1 MSILYP
7 REEATTSKVVGV
19 DGIHRAIVGGGAGG
33 VIPATNIKTQE
44 QVLIEQLNR
53 CIGYNDRDIDTI
65 VIRLQKLIY
74 NVKPTDEEQKDFGR
88 LVDSATKRRNIK
100 TMEKQAE
107 EKYQKLR
114 SEMLSLEQ
122 DYPHLKD
129 KY

>member
-7 REEATTSKVVGV
+7 REEATIGK
-19 DGIHRAIVGGGAGG
+19 VGGVGG
-33 VIPATNIKTQE
+33 ISGKIGGGGSQPSTNIKTQE
-44 QVLIEQLNR
+44 QVLIEQLDR
-53 CIGYNDRDIDTI
+53 RIGYNDRDIDTI

-107 EKYQKLR
+107 ERYQKLR

-129 KY
+129 NY

>member
-7 REEATTSKVVGV
+7 REEATIGKVGGV
-19 DGIHRAIVGGGAGG
+19 DGIYGKIGGGGSQPG
-33 VIPATNIKTQE
+33 TNIKTQE
-44 QVLIEQLNR
+44 QVLIEQLDR
-53 CIGYNDRDIDTI
+53 RIGYNDRDIDTI

-107 EKYQKLR
+107 ERYQKLR

-129 KY
+129 NC